1 MNRHGLALSILAMT
15 GVSCRDAQRPPSLYG
30 VGRPAT
36 AEEIQSRAISIAR
49 DGTGL
54 PAGHGTAEEGR
65 TIYTANCASC
75 HGDRGQGAGDYP
87 QLVGGV
93 GSLKSNQP
101 ILTVGSYW
109 PYATT
114 IWDYTR
120 RAMPYQ
126 RPGTLTPNETY
137 ALTAYVLHLNGIVD
151 EKTELNETTLPSV
164 KMPNRDGFA
173 LEPQPSVPPI
183 AAKYDVIR

>member
-1 MNRHGLALSILAMT
+1 MNSRILALSLLVATCI
-15 GVSCRDAQRPPSLYG
+15 SCHDAQRARALYR

-36 AEEIQSRAISIAR
+36 ADEIQRRAISVAR

-54 PAGHGTAEEGR
+54 PPGHGTVEEGR
-65 TIYTANCASC
+65 NIYTASCASC

-93 GSLKSNQP
+93 GSLKSSRP

-137 ALTAYVLHLNGIVD
+137 ALTAYLLHMNGILD
-151 EKTELNETTLPSV
+151 EKAELNEKTLPKV
-164 KMPNRDGFA
+164 KMPNRDGFV
-173 LEPQPSVPPI
+173 LEPHPSVPPI
-183 AAKYDVIR
+183 AATYDISP